1 VEENLTIAARRES
14 SGPWN
19 LSSVYRTFPRIQ
31 ERRRNM
37 GLELSGGEQQ
47 MLAIARALMGNPDV
61 LLMDEPSEGLA
72 PLIVEEIVRI
82 IHGLK
87 DHGISILLVEQNLG
101 VALAVA
107 DHHLILNK
115 GQIAFSCSSTELVA
129 NEAALKAHLT
139 L

>member
-1 VEENLTIAARRES
+1 
-14 SGPWN
+14 
-19 LSSVYRTFPRIQ
+19 
-31 ERRRNM
+31 M

-47 MLAIARALMGNPDV
+47 VLAIARALMGNPDV

-72 PLIVEEIVRI
+72 PLIVEEIVGI

-87 DHGISILLVEQNLG
+87 DHGMSILLVEQNLG

-107 DHHLILNK
+107 DHHLLLNK
-115 GQIAFSCSSTELVA
+115 GQIAFSCSSAELEA
-129 NEAALKAHLT
+129 NEAALKAHLI